1 MGVYFSRRNGTRRG
15 PPTATLNIGARGGG
29 NFTNRWMGVFISR
42 TGIAWRRSQSRS
54 RLLCGP
60 LNMADTTAQSS
71 SEEADAGQPARSR
84 EANGRNHMCKTN
96 RGRDSHHGER
106 QGPAMGQLWDN
117 YGTTMGQLWDNYGTT
132 YGTTHFLQ
140 VFVHFAIFGRKIK
153 VFLFE
158 DPKCARPKK
167 IQGFEVVP

>member
-1 MGVYFSRRNGTRRG
+1 MQAS
-15 PPTATLNIGARGGG
+15 ARAQL
-29 NFTNRWMGVFISR
+29 
-42 TGIAWRRSQSRS
+42 GIKWPKPRVQDGKWGEIAA
-54 RLLCGP
+54 
-60 LNMADTTAQSS
+60 MAN
-71 SEEADAGQPARSR
+71 AR
-84 EANGRNHMCKTN
+84 
-96 RGRDSHHGER
+96 
-106 QGPAMGQLWDN
+106 GQLWDN